1 MRESLYCCYNFLFY
15 NEVSYL
21 SWLLDI
27 DILLK
32 YINFYVLCVCVC
44 VCVCVFVGARGSTM
58 KLKSCSIGVGMPWA
72 TGPRKNAAQGKE
84 EMSQG
89 TL

>member
-44 VCVCVFVGARGSTM
+44 VFVGARGSTM
-58 KLKSCSIGVGMPWA
+58 KLKSGNIGVGMPRA
-72 TGPRKNAAQGKE
+72 RGRKPPEEKE

-89 TL
+89 TSER